1 MSKKNTLG
9 KTLRSLR
16 KAKKWTQLDLA
27 ERANVAR
34 SYITHLELDNR
45 TPSMGALRKLAQ
57 ALGVNT
63 TVLVVD

>member
-9 KTLRSLR
+9 KTLRFLR

-27 ERANVAR
+27 KKARVAR
-34 SYITHLELDNR
+34 SYITHIELDNR
-45 TPSMGALRKLAQ
+45 MPSIGVLKKLAR
-57 ALGVNT
+57 ALDVNL